1 MLLSCKFYDSGDI
14 ERESD
19 SISDFK
25 VLFVDADGLVEYAD
39 ITDEHGN
46 VVWQWPD
53 PWPVS

>member
-19 SISDFK
+19 SLSDFK
-25 VLFVDADGLVEYAD
+25 ALFADADGLVEYAD

-53 PWPVS
+53 PWPVP